1 MDTLI
6 SILSQIDIATYWGVF
21 LFGLAISA
29 TAMST
34 GIDGAVF
41 WAPVL
46 LLVYKVDPAVAIACA
61 IAIEVF
67 GFGSGVYGYAKKKK
81 ILYKQGLFFLIFA
94 IPLGI
99 FGAYVSKIVSANLLI
114 SLIGISCVVLT
125 VVNWRR
131 AKFDKAEKDSKNL
144 QLKQKGIGG
153 LVNGIGGFFTGIIGI
168 GIGEANHYY
177 LLIKNRY
184 PIAYASGTSVF
195 TIAITAFICTVF
207 NMVYFKTSADAFNW
221 MQIVSILVFA
231 IPSVMIGARFGVLLA
246 HKIQRKAFN
255 YFLVSVF
262 AFMAVISFYR
272 VYISVDSEQMMAS
285 LLH

>member
-1 MDTLI
+1 MDI
-6 SILSQIDIATYWGVF
+6 VSILSQIDFATYWGVF
-21 LFGLAISA
+21 IFGLAISA

-46 LLVYKVDPAVAIACA
+46 LLIYKVDPAVAIACA

-67 GFGSGVYGYAKKKK
+67 GFGSGVYGYAKNKK
-81 ILYKQGLFFLIFA
+81 ILYKQACFFLIFA

-99 FGAYVSKIVSANLLI
+99 LGAYVSKIVSANLLI
-114 SLIGISCVVLT
+114 SLIGLSCIILMVI
-125 VVNWRR
+125 NWRR
-131 AKFDKAEKDSKNL
+131 AKFTMHEKDSKKL
-144 QLKQKGIGG
+144 ELKNKGVGG

-195 TIAITAFICTVF
+195 TIAVTAIVCTVF
-207 NMVYFKTSADAFNW
+207 NMIYFKASTNVFNW
-221 MQIVSILVFA
+221 TQIISILAFA
-231 IPSVMIGARFGVLLA
+231 IPSVIIGARFGVVLA
-246 HKIQRKAFN
+246 HNIKRKSFN

-272 VYISVDSEQMMAS
+272 VYVSVGSEQMLAS